1 MVEGLTSKAPVVLSF
16 TRTIFHV
23 PLNEALPKTDF
34 SQEEPII
41 TMDNSRKKSF
51 ISAVLNQDNYDRQS
65 VALIPTILFL
75 KSLFSTR
82 GSGSFSTGAMYF
94 KDILP
99 FFGIIFISSLD
110 DENY

>member
-1 MVEGLTSKAPVVLSF
+1 
-16 TRTIFHV
+16 
-23 PLNEALPKTDF
+23 
-34 SQEEPII
+34 
-41 TMDNSRKKSF
+41 MDNSRKKSF
-51 ISAVLNQDNYDRQS
+51 ISAVLNQDKYDRQS

-82 GSGSFSTGAMYF
+82 GSGSFSTGAMYI